1 MATSRRV
8 AGPVMARVVA
18 VAAGAVAAAGLLAG
32 CAAEAGSASGPGR
45 GRGPGATSTATASR
59 PGPTRTAGAPTK
71 VPASA
76 SPHPAASPSTLP
88 VAPGAGSLPQ
98 TRAFPDTDSV
108 AFRNAMADLWLAV
121 TSERPDLALPAF
133 FPLRAYDQAK
143 EEFDPAGDWHNR
155 LWQDFAL
162 DIAAAHRLTGRGAKL
177 VRVVVP
183 SAEADWISPGACD
196 NVIGYWHFA
205 GARVVYRRGGQLRS
219 FGIASLISWRGDWYV
234 VHFGA
239 ELRDSYEGLVDQP
252 AEGPGVP
259 GPVGGC

>member
-1 MATSRRV
+1 
-8 AGPVMARVVA
+8 
-18 VAAGAVAAAGLLAG
+18 
-32 CAAEAGSASGPGR
+32 
-45 GRGPGATSTATASR
+45 
-59 PGPTRTAGAPTK
+59 
-71 VPASA
+71 
-76 SPHPAASPSTLP
+76 
-88 VAPGAGSLPQ
+88 
-98 TRAFPDTDSV
+98 
-108 AFRNAMADLWLAV
+108 MADLWLAV

-155 LWQDFAL
+155 LWADFAL
-162 DIAAAHRLTGRGAKL
+162 DVAAAHHLTGRGAKL

-196 NVIGYWHFA
+196 NLVGYWHFA
-205 GARVVYRRGGQLRS
+205 GARVVYRRDGQLRS

-239 ELRDSYEGLVDQP
+239 ELRDSYEGIVDEP

-259 GPVGGC
+259 GPLGGC